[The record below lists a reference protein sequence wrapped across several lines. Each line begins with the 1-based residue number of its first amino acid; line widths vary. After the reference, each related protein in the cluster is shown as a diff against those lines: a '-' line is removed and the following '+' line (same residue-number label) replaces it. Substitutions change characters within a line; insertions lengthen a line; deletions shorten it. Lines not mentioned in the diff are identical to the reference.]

1 MEIEIKMQ
9 TITELPS
16 MTGLTNGY
24 RSRTAYRLIT
34 EEDRVLVY
42 DSERTFIL
50 RPPESIQ
57 KLIMSVSEPNKAS
70 AELISWLKETDLIT
84 NNCISKCYPEQTFIL
99 PSLTDISIDLSGNC
113 NMDCK
118 YCFEKP
124 IFSRIGNMSDELIKK
139 TLDFVFEKCEGSNT
153 LSIHF
158 GSGEPLIEFNKLKGL
173 VDLATRMAENKG
185 IDLAFELTTNG
196 TLVNK
201 EIAEYLA
208 EHPFNVRVSCD
219 GPPSIH
225 NTYRALKD
233 GSASY
238 DRVER
243 GLKEILSLMGDRVT
257 VNSVICSGTRL
268 RTIWDW
274 AKSLGIQHIHTVKVG
289 SKKDSGLAMT
299 SHEASEYK
307 TDLKYI
313 CNQIFTILSQ
323 GQKPMEFQPIS
334 KIIRR
339 LMLPAPINRFCGV
352 SGSYLGVAS
361 DGKVYPCFRHL
372 GIEKY
377 CFGDVENGID
387 DKSREQYRR
396 YEAAPVDNRRGCS
409 NCWARYLCGGGCY
422 ADPVIYGDKNNSPLF
437 EQCTFWKLDIAKAIS
452 FYDEIRSIDPTYCLR
467 MFGDD
472 IDDID
477 DIINKH
483 IIERP
488 EFVKTRKT
496 V

>member
-1 MEIEIKMQ
+1 MQ
-9 TITELPS
+9 TVTELPRITELED
-16 MTGLTNGY
+16 GY
-24 RSRTAYRLIT
+24 RIRTAYCLIT

-42 DSERTFIL
+42 DTERTFIL
-50 RPPESIQ
+50 SPPEYIQ
-57 KLIMSVSEPNKAS
+57 KLLMLIPELNQVP
-70 AELISWLKETDLIT
+70 AELISWLKESDLIT
-84 NNCISKCYPEQTFIL
+84 DDSTSKCHSEQSSIL
-99 PSLTDISIDLSGNC
+99 PSLTDISVDLSGNC

-124 IFSRIGNMSDELIKK
+124 IFSRIGNMSDEIIEK
-139 TLDFVFEKCEGSNT
+139 TLDFAFKKCGDSNT
-153 LSIHF
+153 LAIHF
-158 GSGEPLIEFNKLKGL
+158 GSGEPLIELNKLKRLVGL
-173 VDLATRMAENKG
+173 AGQMAENKG
-185 IDLAFELTTNG
+185 IELGFEITTNG
-196 TLVNK
+196 ILVNK
-201 EIAEYLA
+201 KIATYLA

-225 NTYRALKD
+225 NTYRTLSN
-233 GSASY
+233 GRASY
-238 DRVER
+238 DQVER
-243 GLKEILSLMGDRVT
+243 GLKKLLSLMGDRVT

-289 SKKDSGLAMT
+289 SKKDSGLAKPV
-299 SHEASEYK
+299 HEASEYK

-313 CNQIFTILSQ
+313 CNDILTTLSK
-323 GQKPMEFQPIS
+323 GQKPIEFQPIT

-372 GIEKY
+372 GIEQY

-387 DKSREQYRR
+387 DKSREQYRNH
-396 YEAAPVDNRRGCS
+396 EAAPVDNRLGCS

-422 ADPVIYGDKNNSPLF
+422 ADPIIYGDEINSPLL
-437 EQCTFWKLDIAKAIS
+437 EQCTFWKLDIEKAIS
-452 FYDEIRSIDPTYCLR
+452 FYDEIRNIDPAYCLQ

-472 IDDID
+472 IDDI
-477 DIINKH
+477 IGKH
-483 IIERP
+483 LNDWP
-488 EFVKTRKT
+488 EFTKNRKT